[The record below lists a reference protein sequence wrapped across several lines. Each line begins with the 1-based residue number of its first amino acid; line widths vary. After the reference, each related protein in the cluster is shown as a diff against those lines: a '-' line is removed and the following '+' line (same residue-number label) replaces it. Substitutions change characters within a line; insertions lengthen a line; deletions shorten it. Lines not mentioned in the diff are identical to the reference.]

1 MPDLAPDL
9 SGQIF
14 VLVHGAWHGGWCWR
28 DVAKALRLRGAE
40 VFAPTLTG
48 MGERAHLRAAY
59 QGLTTFVDD
68 VCAVITH
75 EELEGV
81 TLVGHS
87 FGGMVITGV
96 ADRLPQQIKRL
107 VYLDAGVPRDGQSML
122 TQSAHMTP
130 DMIAAAQA
138 SMAAMAE
145 SAPWMRPF
153 PVELIGLGDA
163 PKAVQDRDV
172 RGMTDHPVS
181 SLIEPLKFVNRGP
194 QAPCTYIVCDSPPM
208 PNSSFAAHHASIVAG
223 QYGDHW
229 TARRIETGHM
239 CMFTALDE
247 TVALLAE
254 AALAS

>member
-1 MPDLAPDL
+1 MTSDL

-28 DVAKALRLRGAE
+28 DVAKALRARGAE

-107 VYLDAGVPRDGQSML
+107 VYLDAGVPTHGQSMV
-122 TQSAHMTP
+122 TQSVHMTP
-130 DMIAAAQA
+130 DQIAATLTT
-138 SMAAMAE
+138 MTAMAE
-145 SAPWMRPF
+145 AVPWMRPF
-153 PVELIGLGDA
+153 PIDVIGLGDA
-163 PKAVQDRDV
+163 PKDVQERDA

-181 SLIEPLKFVNRGP
+181 SLIEPLNFVNGGP
-194 QAPCTYIVCDSPPM
+194 TALCTYIVCDNPPM
-208 PNSSFAAHHASIVAG
+208 PNSSFAAHHANIVAG
-223 QYGDHW
+223 QYGNHW
-229 TARRIETGHM
+229 TARRIDTGHM
-239 CMFTALDE
+239 CMFTAFDE